1 MDSKSTA
8 LVASPKKRALAEGSE
23 KPVEEEYLV
32 AKLTSVAGAEQIT
45 PMPTATNV
53 ELMAFGKKPAKEPKE
68 KKEPREKKAP
78 KINLNDHCDPHLHIK
93 VGGLIEVKQKEGT
106 GYDGAWYAAQILELL
121 PKAHF
126 RVQYE
131 TIKYDGSDTLV
142 EETVPMNRI
151 RPRPPPNQEKLGAS
165 AELMHE
171 HAVIFGNTEVGDH
184 CEMPIWA
191 DGGRWR

>member
-1 MDSKSTA
+1 MRSHPRAFSRHVATITRNLGRKAITRPWPRLPIDRRRYHTLTLTSCGLERPTDDKTANLYEAAINEKIEIAEILRDLVTQVEERAKPQEVSAAVDSKSTA

-78 KINLNDHCDPHLHIK
+78 RSI
-93 VGGLIEVKQKEGT
+93 
-106 GYDGAWYAAQILELL
+106 
-121 PKAHF
+121 
-126 RVQYE
+126 
-131 TIKYDGSDTLV
+131 
-142 EETVPMNRI
+142 
-151 RPRPPPNQEKLGAS
+151 
-165 AELMHE
+165 
-171 HAVIFGNTEVGDH
+171 
-184 CEMPIWA
+184 
-191 DGGRWR
+191 